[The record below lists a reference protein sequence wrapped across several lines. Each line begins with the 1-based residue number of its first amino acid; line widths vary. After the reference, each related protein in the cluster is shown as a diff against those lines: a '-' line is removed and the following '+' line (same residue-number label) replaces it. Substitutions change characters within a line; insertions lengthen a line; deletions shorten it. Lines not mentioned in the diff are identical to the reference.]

1 MVEDDDLHPAREE
14 LGRMMTEVMTKSNQD
29 DEGNGDLFPA
39 RRKLDMMI
47 KRDKMTDMMR
57 MIRLS
62 MKTTMIITNLL
73 PAGEKLRPDQL
84 GVELLLWRLEGACL
98 VRRMVNISW
107 MICWSGVLI
116 FFRMNMMTSLSWM
129 TSWSRVLI
137 IFRMTTMTSLAR
149 LISWTQMLTTWSPI
163 RKSELT

>member
-1 MVEDDDLHPAREE
+1 MVEDSDLLPAREE
-14 LGRMMTEVMTKSNQD
+14 LGRMMTEVMTISNQD

-47 KRDKMTDMMR
+47 KKNKMTDMMR

-62 MKTTMIITNLL
+62 IMTTMTMANLL

-98 VRRMVNISW
+98 VRRMVKISW
-107 MICWSGVLI
+107 MIG
-116 FFRMNMMTSLSWM
+116 
-129 TSWSRVLI
+129 WSRVLI
-137 IFRMTTMTSLAR
+137 IFHMTMMTSLVEI
-149 LISWTQMLTTWSPI
+149 ISWTQMLTTWSSI
-163 RKSELT
+163 RKSKPT

>member
-1 MVEDDDLHPAREE
+1 MVEDGDLLPAREE
-14 LGRMMTEVMTKSNQD
+14 LGRMMIVFMTISNQD

-57 MIRLS
+57 MISLS

-84 GVELLLWRLEGACL
+84 GVELLFRRLEGACL
-98 VRRMVNISW
+98 VRRKVKISL
-107 MICWSGVLI
+107 MI
-116 FFRMNMMTSLSWM
+116 
-129 TSWSRVLI
+129 SWSRVLI
-137 IFRMTTMTSLAR
+137 IFLMTTMTSLAR
-149 LISWTQMLTTWSPI
+149 MISWTQMLTTLSSVK
-163 RKSELT
+163 KSELA

>member
-1 MVEDDDLHPAREE
+1 MVEDGDLLPAREE
-14 LGRMMTEVMTKSNQD
+14 LGRMMTEVMTISNQD

-47 KRDKMTDMMR
+47 KKDKMTDMMR

-98 VRRMVNISW
+98 VRRKVKISL
-107 MICWSGVLI
+107 MI
-116 FFRMNMMTSLSWM
+116 
-129 TSWSRVLI
+129 SWSRVLI
-137 IFRMTTMTSLAR
+137 IFLMTTMTSLAR
-149 LISWTQMLTTWSPI
+149 MISWTQMLTT
-163 RKSELT
+163 